1 MAACLPAVLPEYL
14 LTALKD
20 RVHDAGDLFG
30 PPASGPVRPEAS
42 AQPSSIALIYAPT
55 LWLLAAMG
63 TRVGGRGLKRSPPPS
78 LTLSWN
84 AVTGI
89 LTRSFSE
96 FPCQFALLGSRS
108 RGVNHSER
116 GDVPGGPATYW
127 NRIGLRQWVLEGSL
141 GLICKGHLA
150 WVDAGT
156 VLANQ
161 PRPESP
167 RTEDVFPEFLVHH
180 VSLAERWQQ
189 ELCRELLPVV
199 PEVRQLRSVANLRE

>member
-89 LTRSFSE
+89 LPDRFRSFPASLHYWGAAHAVSTIVSE
-96 FPCQFALLGSRS
+96 GMSQE
-108 RGVNHSER
+108 V
-116 GDVPGGPATYW
+116 
-127 NRIGLRQWVLEGSL
+127 
-141 GLICKGHLA
+141 
-150 WVDAGT
+150 
-156 VLANQ
+156 Q
-161 PRPESP
+161 PRTGTASGSANG
-167 RTEDVFPEFLVHH
+167 FLK
-180 VSLAERWQQ
+180 A
-189 ELCRELLPVV
+189 
-199 PEVRQLRSVANLRE
+199 A

>member
-30 PPASGPVRPEAS
+30 PPASGPGRPEAS

-63 TRVGGRGLKRSPPPS
+63 ARVGGRDLKRSPPPS

-89 LTRSFSE
+89 LPDRFRSFPAS
-96 FPCQFALLGSRS
+96 LHYLGSRS

-127 NRIGLRQWVLEGSL
+127 NRIRLRQWVIESSL
-141 GLICKGHLA
+141 GLIWKGHLA
-150 WVDAGT
+150 WVDAG
-156 VLANQ
+156 
-161 PRPESP
+161 S
-167 RTEDVFPEFLVHH
+167 FL
-180 VSLAERWQQ
+180 
-189 ELCRELLPVV
+189 
-199 PEVRQLRSVANLRE
+199 